1 MAYDFYDGVNPYT
14 GQPETEEER
23 RKRLGVVAPNDVVQS
38 TETKTYGDGSQEQIT
53 KQQIPAQPAAPV
65 APADFQRI
73 QQIESGGKDYTAAGQ
88 PVTSPKGA
96 LFASQVMPATAASP
110 GFGVK
115 PAQAQ
120 TPEEY
125 NRVGQDYFNAMLQRY
140 GGDRAKAAAAY
151 NAGPGAVDKNI
162 AANAGQMNV
171 QQLPQETQGY
181 LQKFLGGVGNVVNA
195 VIPSAQAGELTPEI
209 RQKQALAQ
217 RDAIAAQQKPTVT
230 QPAAPTAVAPT
241 EQPMLGGGLRAP
253 MNLGGANLPST
264 TGQVGGDSS
273 VWINQYQTAQDDPAA
288 LLALR
293 KNENAPQWMRERA
306 GNRAYELLNAENQK
320 ATAEKQAQQL
330 FAGAASGDRK
340 ASLEIGRALQNQE
353 GSYLK
358 MLLLGFISPDLAG
371 QEAAKLGFGAKWASA
386 YDAQGNQAL
395 VKTRLDG
402 MPMEGYKADGTPL
415 TRNELLAFATG
426 GGLGKGTS
434 VSAEVYVDQNTG
446 KRYRSG
452 VDQSGRAA
460 LIDIQGGGRF
470 TGDPKNLQVQSVGTA
485 AAKADYQMITD
496 LRKKHG
502 TNVLD
507 AEKDY
512 ISLNGPFK
520 SDSERNQF
528 RQAYGLTGG
537 MPNIGAA
544 PAPGAAPAGGVTAVA
559 PSAVS
564 TTQAQPALGAAPA
577 AGGVTAVAP
586 TGSISKPLAQQQ
598 AEHKGAELTIADR
611 VKSNQVFSD
620 ELAKSR
626 SASAAQSATIERLQS
641 AINKNPAFWGIDTN
655 STIWRAYVDANST
668 NADRA
673 EALNTLARN
682 LNIPNN
688 KRAEFDQVMNDYRS
702 LQLNAITASGLTASQ
717 TNTERESQRVVGTV
731 GSLADKPAA
740 AKATL
745 EYAKAKLEYL
755 DEKAKAWATA
765 RKNNPGVDRLDF
777 ESNFDATKGE
787 DIFKRANER
796 MNKIIGGQ
804 GATQEGQ
811 TATSKS
817 GKPIVFRNGR
827 WEYQ

>member
-1 MAYDFYDGVNPYT
+1 MAYDFYEGVNPYT
-14 GQPETEEER
+14 GQPETEEEK
-23 RKRLGVVAPNDVVQS
+23 RKRLGIVAPEDVVHS

-53 KQQIPAQPAAPV
+53 KQQIPAAPAAPV
-65 APADFQRI
+65 APTADFQRI
-73 QQIESGGKDYTAAGQ
+73 QQIESGGQDYTAAGQ

-96 LFASQVMPATAASP
+96 MFASQVMPATAASP

-151 NAGPGAVDKNI
+151 NAGPGTVDKNL

-181 LQKFLGGVGNVVNA
+181 LQKFMKGVGDVVSA
-195 VIPSAQAGELTPEI
+195 VIPSAQAGELTPEM

-230 QPAAPTAVAPT
+230 QPAAPTPVAPG

-264 TGQVGGDSS
+264 SGAVGSDSS
-273 VWINQYQTAQDDPAA
+273 IWINQYQTAQDDPQA

-320 ATAEKQAQQL
+320 AQAEKQAQQL
-330 FAGAASGDRK
+330 FAGAAQGDRK

-386 YDAQGNQAL
+386 YDSAGNQAL

-402 MPMEGYKADGTPL
+402 MPMEGYKPDGTPL

-434 VSAEVYVDQNTG
+434 VSAEVYVDQTTG

-460 LIDIQGGGRF
+460 LIDIQGGARF

-512 ISLNGPFK
+512 IALNGPFK
-520 SDSERNQF
+520 SDAERNQF

-537 MPNIGAA
+537 MPNISVGGGQVAA
-544 PAPGAAPAGGVTAVA
+544 PAVTQPAAGVTA
-559 PSAVS
+559 P
-564 TTQAQPALGAAPA
+564 AQPGATVAAPQVVTPIA
-577 AGGVTAVAP
+577 PGGTP
-586 TGSISKPLAQQQ
+586 TGSIGKPLAQQQ

-655 STIWRAYVDANST
+655 STIWRAFVDINSKD
-668 NADRA
+668 ADRA

-702 LQLNAITASGLTASQ
+702 LQLNAITSSGLTASQ